1 MLRCIQIVRTGKTKK
16 RFSRSGSISQA
27 VPKIFSGNLRVK
39 EKQVKVLYELV
50 TVRSRKRPQHS
61 EYRGCCLKVTAAKA
75 VGRLASPHNLQ
86 VRKPAVW
93 MKMTRGKAPV
103 QVTSNLPDHEILTV
117 SLIIQTER
125 LSVFLVNLQ
134 LPSGQERVVF
144 LCQRRSKE
152 TENGEKEVLDG
163 SMMQWFGCRHC
174 SCRLRTGGYKR
185 KY

>member
-1 MLRCIQIVRTGKTKK
+1 MLRCIQIVRTGNKK

-50 TVRSRKRPQHS
+50 TVRSRKRPQHPGFC
-61 EYRGCCLKVTAAKA
+61 GCCLKVTAAKA
-75 VGRLASPHNLQ
+75 AGRLASPHDLQ

-93 MKMTRGKAPV
+93 MKMTRGKTPIQADCD
-103 QVTSNLPDHEILTV
+103 LPDHEILTV

-134 LPSGQERVVF
+134 LPSGKGRVVF
-144 LCQRRSKE
+144 LCQKE
-152 TENGEKEVLDG
+152 GQGD
-163 SMMQWFGCRHC
+163 
-174 SCRLRTGGYKR
+174 R
-185 KY
+185 K